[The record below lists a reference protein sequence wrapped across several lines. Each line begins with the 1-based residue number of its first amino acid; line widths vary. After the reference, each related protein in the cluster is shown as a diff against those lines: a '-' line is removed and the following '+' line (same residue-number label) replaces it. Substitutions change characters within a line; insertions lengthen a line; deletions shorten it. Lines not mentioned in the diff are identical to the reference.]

1 MTHEEIDAIIER
13 YDGKGSA
20 ILAILQD
27 IQTKEKYL
35 PQEVMEDLGMRLH
48 IPLNNIYRIATFY
61 RAFSLTPRGRHEIV
75 VCLGTACHVRG
86 GQRIV
91 DQFTMELG
99 IRSGETTSDRNF
111 TLETVNCLGVCA
123 AGPVVAIDGQYFGKM
138 SPIKVGETI
147 KKFHRDKSDKK
158 EGLNGKD

>member
-1 MTHEEIDAIIER
+1 MTHEEIDSIIEQYHGR
-13 YDGKGSA
+13 ESA
-20 ILAILQD
+20 ILAMLQD
-27 IQTKEKYL
+27 IQSKEKYL
-35 PQEVMEDLGMRLH
+35 PKETLEHLGERLH
-48 IPLNNIYRIATFY
+48 IPSSKIYRIATFF
-61 RAFSLTPRGRHEIV
+61 RAFSLMPRGLHEIV

-99 IRSGETTSDRNF
+99 IRSGETTPDRNF

-138 SPIKVGETI
+138 TPIKVEETL
-147 KKFHRDKSDKK
+147 KKFRSVKK
-158 EGLNGKD
+158 EGTNGKD

>member
-13 YDGKGSA
+13 YDGKGTA

-35 PQEVMEDLGMRLH
+35 PQEALEHLGMRLH
-48 IPLNNIYRIATFY
+48 IPLNRIYRIATFF
-61 RAFSLTPRGRHEIV
+61 RAFSLMPRGRHEIV

-91 DQFTMELG
+91 DQFTMALG
-99 IRSGETTSDRNF
+99 IRSGETTPDRNF

-138 SPIKVGETI
+138 STIKVGETI
-147 KKFHRDKSDKK
+147 KKFRQDKSDKK
-158 EGLNGKD
+158 EGLNGKN

>member
-27 IQTKEKYL
+27 IQTNEKYL
-35 PQEVMEDLGMRLH
+35 PQEALEHLGMRLH
-48 IPLNNIYRIATFY
+48 IPLNRIYRIATFF
-61 RAFSLTPRGRHEIV
+61 RAFSLMPRGRHEIV

-86 GQRIV
+86 GQRVV

-99 IRSGETTSDRNF
+99 IRSGETTPDRNF

-138 SPIKVGETI
+138 SSIKVEETI
-147 KKFHRDKSDKK
+147 KKFR
-158 EGLNGKD
+158 

>member
-1 MTHEEIDAIIER
+1 MTHEEIDSIIEQ
-13 YDGKGSA
+13 YHSKESA

-27 IQTKEKYL
+27 IQAKEKYL
-35 PQEVMEDLGMRLH
+35 PKEVLEHLGEQLH
-48 IPLNNIYRIATFY
+48 IPSSKIYRIATFF
-61 RAFSLTPRGRHEIV
+61 RAFSLMPRGRHEVV

-86 GQRIV
+86 GQRII

-99 IRSGETTSDRNF
+99 IRSGETTPDRKF

-138 SPIKVGETI
+138 SPTKVEGTL
-147 KKFHRDKSDKK
+147 KKFRSGKK
-158 EGLNGKD
+158 EGTNGKD

>member
-1 MTHEEIDAIIER
+1 MTHSEIDAIIDR
-13 YDGKGSA
+13 YEGKESS

-27 IQTKEKYL
+27 VQAEEKYL
-35 PQEVMEDLGMRLH
+35 PKETLEHVGERLH
-48 IPLNNIYRIATFY
+48 IPSSKIYRIATFF
-61 RAFSLTPRGRHEIV
+61 RAFSLMPRGRHEIV

-99 IRSGETTSDRNF
+99 IRSGETTPDRNF

-138 SPIKVGETI
+138 SSTKVEETL
-147 KKFHRDKSDKK
+147 KKFRSGKK
-158 EGLNGKD
+158 EGTNGKD